1 MNGSNTASGTVSVIM
16 PAFRMGAYI
25 GDALRSVAAQKHTA
39 WEVIVVD
46 DHAPDDGTKGIVEA
60 FAAEHPD
67 HRIVLLRHER
77 NQGVSAA
84 RNTGLHAAAGEFVAF
99 LDPDDTWLPHHLSN
113 AVPLFGGAKPVDVV
127 CAPVESYRSDPG
139 RTWTHKA
146 YFEPWKTEHFPFSL
160 AIYNFIQ
167 PSAVVA
173 RKSSVLEVGGFDT
186 EPALQHI
193 EDYDLWIR
201 SVEAGSRFALLPV
214 ISARYRKHATG
225 ATQQEEKFKVLHERL
240 YQKHPAFFREGQ
252 RRMMRVAHEGLE
264 ASARAQRGPILSL
277 IHWLD
282 DIFERIRRKLGS
294 DT

>member
-16 PAFRMGAYI
+16 PAYRMGAYI
-25 GDALRSVAAQKHTA
+25 GDALRSVAAQKHTV

-46 DHAPDDGTKGIVEA
+46 DHAPEDGTTAVVEA
-60 FAAEHPD
+60 FASEHPG

-113 AVPLFGGAKPVDVV
+113 AVTRFTGEHPVDVV
-127 CAPVESYRSDPG
+127 CAPVESYRDEPG
-139 RTWTHKA
+139 RSWTHKA
-146 YFEPWKTEHFPFSL
+146 YFEPWKTDHFPLSL

-173 RKSSVLEVGGFDT
+173 RRSSVLDVGGFDT
-186 EPALQHI
+186 EPELQHI

-201 SVEAGSRFALLPV
+201 LIEAGCRFALLPV

-225 ATQQEEKFKVLHERL
+225 ATQQEDKFKVLHERL
-240 YQKHPAFFREGQ
+240 YQKHQAFFREGQ
-252 RRMMRVAHEGLE
+252 RRMMRVAHEGLDRN
-264 ASARAQRGPILSL
+264 AVAQRGPIMSL
-277 IHWLD
+277 ILWVD
-282 DIFERIRRKLGS
+282 GIFGRIKAKLSS